1 MTLGA
6 PTYLLALLAIPL
18 VAAAYAVARKRR
30 KRFAVRFPGTAVFA
44 AAAGR
49 RPRLRRILPP
59 ALLAAAA
66 ATLAVAVAKPQATV
80 AVPVEKASVVLVT
93 DESGSMS
100 ATDVDPS
107 RLEAARSAAEEFLD
121 RVPDKLLVGFVGF
134 SSQTN
139 AVVEPTLQRG
149 EVRSALDAL
158 QADGGTATGDALDT
172 ALDRLEA
179 RRGKDGKR
187 APAAV
192 ILLSDGKRTEGSDPL
207 AAAERAKQLGIPVS
221 TVALGTPDGTVTS
234 PIGEPIPVPAGP
246 GHAAG
251 DQPHHRRHLHRGR
264 RRRRARQ
271 GLQGPR
277 LEGRHQAGQ
286 ARGERRASPPRASSC
301 SSAAWAPACAGAGA
315 CRRSRRTLSPRRADS
330 HTRRRA

>member
-30 KRFAVRFPGTAVFA
+30 RRFAVRFPGTAVFA

-107 RLEAARSAAEEFLD
+107 RLEAARSAADEFLD

-139 AVVEPTLQRG
+139 AVVEPTLQRE

-187 APAAV
+187 GPAAV

-234 PIGEPIPVPAGP
+234 PIGEPIPVPPDPATLQEISRITGGTFTEAGDA
-246 GHAAG
+246 GELDKVYKELGSKVGTKRVEREVTSGFAAAG
-251 DQPHHRRHLHRGR
+251 LLLLLGGLGTGLRWRGR
-264 RRRRARQ
+264 
-271 GLQGPR
+271 LP
-277 LEGRHQAGQ
+277 
-286 ARGERRASPPRASSC
+286 
-301 SSAAWAPACAGAGA
+301 
-315 CRRSRRTLSPRRADS
+315 
-330 HTRRRA
+330 

>member
-6 PTYLLALLAIPL
+6 PTYLLALLALPL
-18 VAAAYAVARKRR
+18 VALAYAVARKRR

-44 AAAGR
+44 AAGR
-49 RPRLRRILPP
+49 QPRLRRILPP

-80 AVPVEKASVVLVT
+80 AVPIEKASVVLVT

-139 AVVEPTLQRG
+139 AVVEPTLQRE
-149 EVRSALDAL
+149 EVRTALEAL
-158 QADGGTATGDALDT
+158 EADGGTATGDALDT

-234 PIGEPIPVPAGP
+234 PIGEPIPVPPDPATLQEISRITG
-246 GHAAG
+246 GTFTEAG
-251 DQPHHRRHLHRGR
+251 DAGELDKVYKQLGSKVGTKRVKREVTSGFAAMGLVLLLGGLGTGLRWRGR
-264 RRRRARQ
+264 
-271 GLQGPR
+271 LP
-277 LEGRHQAGQ
+277 
-286 ARGERRASPPRASSC
+286 
-301 SSAAWAPACAGAGA
+301 
-315 CRRSRRTLSPRRADS
+315 
-330 HTRRRA
+330 